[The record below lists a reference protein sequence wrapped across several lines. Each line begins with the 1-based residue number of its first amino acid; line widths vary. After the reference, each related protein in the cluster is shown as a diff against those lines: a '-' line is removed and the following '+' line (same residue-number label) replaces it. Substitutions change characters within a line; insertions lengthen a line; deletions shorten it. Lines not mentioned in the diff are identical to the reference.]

1 MATSVKPGNHQCKL
15 VRLRARIFFSSYLQI
30 TRHFGCQCLGKICNS
45 MIQVKNCGVL
55 YPLCLVDHR
64 LNNIRMAVPAT
75 NGCNATKSIQVTAA
89 ILVEQV
95 LHFPIDYVQL
105 KWRS

>member
-1 MATSVKPGNHQCKL
+1 KPGNHQCKL
-15 VRLRARIFFSSYLQI
+15 VQPPCQNFFSQATFRSPGILAANASA
-30 TRHFGCQCLGKICNS
+30 KICNS